1 MSTPTIPLV
10 PLRKRFP
17 NRYTGG
23 YDSST
28 TTQQLKQNTIVAS
41 KVNTNKNTDGSAT
54 AVWKN
59 AGFAVVPTL
68 SNTPT
73 IAATIPT
80 TIAPTTIAPTTLA
93 PTTLAPTTIAPTT
106 IAPTTIAP
114 TTIAPTTIAPT
125 TIAPTTVVYQN
136 SADVWSYEVNN
147 TAQYTIRKDTSV
159 SLTLVASSEINVVG
173 PYIWMVSAGG
183 AISVTNYRF
192 RSDGSIYLDC
202 SENATCIIRDGQDT
216 FTFTAMSN
224 NGHSLPPAIFG
235 YNTPST
241 FSATAQFLE
250 VRLSL
255 ANKSYDDYAANP
267 IGFWWF
273 RIN

>member
-1 MSTPTIPLV
+1 MSTPTIPIV
-10 PLRKRFP
+10 PVRKRFP

-41 KVNTNKNTDGSAT
+41 KVNTNKNTDGSTT
-54 AVWKN
+54 ALWKN
-59 AGFAVVPTL
+59 AGIAVVPITIV
-68 SNTPT
+68 PT
-73 IAATIPT
+73 IAPTTTT
-80 TIAPTTIAPTTLA
+80 TIAPTTI
-93 PTTLAPTTIAPTT
+93 APTTIAPTT

-159 SLTLVASSEINVVG
+159 SLTLVASSEITVAG
-173 PYIWMVSAGG
+173 PYIWMVSSGG

-202 SENATCIIRDGQDT
+202 SQNATCIIRDGQDT

-267 IGFWWF
+267 FGFWWF